1 MSGPGRKSLHTNEA
15 RNNIYYS
22 IEQNNQIR
30 VLNCIILEV
39 LGSHN
44 PKSFYLEDVVIDM
57 GLEFILFCKE
67 NFQIYR
73 YLYNENE
80 DTLRTIYGQDS
91 NITGREFIV
100 YSISYNENDVYLGK
114 HRWGTSYETKTQD
127 QFEQGYVSLA
137 IIGGIK
143 PDLDFQSQAYKK
155 NLTSG
160 RGKTWRPI
168 WVQKL

>member
-1 MSGPGRKSLHTNEA
+1 MAGPGRKSLHTNEA
-15 RNNIYYS
+15 NSNTYYS
-22 IEQNNQIR
+22 KEQSSQIR
-30 VLNCIILEV
+30 VLNCVILEV

-44 PKSFYLEDVVIDM
+44 PRSHYLTNVFIKNGM
-57 GLEFILFCKE
+57 EFVLFCKE

-80 DTLRTIYGQDS
+80 DILRTVYGQDS

-127 QFEQGYVSLA
+127 QFEQGYISLG
-137 IIGGIK
+137 IVGGVT

-155 NLTSG
+155 NFTSG
-160 RGKTWRPI
+160 RGKTWRPT
-168 WVQKL
+168 